1 MSIVRIN
8 ALNVPPQAGDEIAK
22 RFSARADSLA
32 DVAGFE
38 GFELLRPT
46 SEAETRW
53 FVYTRWSDEE
63 AYAAWR
69 DGDGARNAHA
79 GPPPSSEPGADA
91 GSADSGS
98 SDSDE
103 SPNPPPVSMGATL
116 LEFDVAVE
124 APPSGA

>member
-22 RFSARADSLA
+22 RFAARADGLA

-46 SEAETRW
+46 GEAETRW

-69 DGDGARNAHA
+69 DGEGARNAHA
-79 GPPPSSEPGADA
+79 GPSEGEKADA
-91 GSADSGS
+91 EKGDGGEDKPSEGG
-98 SDSDE
+98 
-103 SPNPPPVSMGATL
+103 PVSMGATL

-124 APPSGA
+124 AAASGV